1 MNTDTIDTNK
11 PKLNKRI
18 LWADYAK
25 CFGIIAV
32 VTGHAI
38 NDVAGKG
45 LDVTYNAI
53 YWWHMPL
60 FFMIGGFFL
69 KKISHDFKGWSY
81 LLGHRIKPLVIAYFL
96 NGAILIIL
104 SLFLDSNPGRIH
116 FHILGA

>member
-1 MNTDTIDTNK
+1 MTTDTIDTNK

-53 YWWHMPL
+53 Y
-60 FFMIGGFFL
+60 
-69 KKISHDFKGWSY
+69 
-81 LLGHRIKPLVIAYFL
+81 
-96 NGAILIIL
+96 
-104 SLFLDSNPGRIH
+104 
-116 FHILGA
+116 